1 MGISK
6 GITFSKLIFYKKARK
21 FNIKGK
27 VKVVPLECLIHI
39 GNTFVYFV
47 EKLIK
52 GDSKIKQKQSYGIIR

>member
-6 GITFSKLIFYKKARK
+6 GTTFSKLIFYKTSRK

-52 GDSKIKQKQSYGIIR
+52 GDGKIKQKQSYGIIR